1 MDLLLRGEKV
11 IEEFSAKEDATVEK
25 IVMETVHPGFTY
37 RVTTAASR
45 AVEECLALLALGQNE
60 KEAK

>member
-1 MDLLLRGEKV
+1 MYLLLRGEKV
-11 IEEFSAKEDATVEK
+11 IEEFSNKEDAAVEK
-25 IVMETVHPGFTY
+25 IVMETVHPGLKF

-60 KEAK
+60 GEKR

>member
-1 MDLLLRGEKV
+1 MYLLLRGEKV
-11 IEEFSAKEDATVEK
+11 IEEFSNKEDAELEK
-25 IVMETVHPGFTY
+25 LVMEIVHPGLKY
-37 RVTTAASR
+37 RVTTAVSH

>member
-1 MDLLLRGEKV
+1 MYLLLRGEKV
-11 IEEFSAKEDATVEK
+11 IEEFVEESDATVEK
-25 IVMETVHPGFTY
+25 IVMETVHPGLKY